1 MAGVTTLSCVKKKTG
16 DAGEARSIR
25 AGWTVEAAD
34 ATPDTAAEPNAHAKP
49 TADTPEVGESSVDA
63 HVATTAGVP
72 GGDQN
77 DAADSPEVALSEAP
91 KQMSAMLLV
100 VLGIVGGLYIFYAWV
115 TLTWVRAYSAAIEAS
130 VAGSGAIGAFFQQ
143 AMYWLS
149 PLAAIAWFVAVL
161 VLYRKKPIKLI
172 VGLVLGLIILV
183 PIPFLFSIGVAL

>member
-1 MAGVTTLSCVKKKTG
+1 MKKKTG

-25 AGWTVEAAD
+25 AGWTVAATD

-63 HVATTAGVP
+63 HVATTASVP